1 MCNWG
6 AMSHVSCLMLHVLP
20 RSRSFQSSPS
30 YLSSAPKFSSLNVI
44 WGWVP
49 FGGGHLWPSGR
60 FTVTCFNIFTGS
72 RSISWGAK
80 GMHPPSCP
88 SPYSYFDAIGCQG
101 CHAPR
106 INGSENACCNSSSH
120 YDRHG
125 VNPADWKCRCTYH
138 ANCTSCCGFT
148 CCAAGH
154 ECCAEACHTS
164 ASGACQGGRWVFS
177 PPPPSPLPPSAPP
190 APPSLPAPPAS
201 PPPPPPPPSQTP
213 LFLGLGALAF
223 ALLLCIAGAVMWSS
237 GRSARRRQNDER
249 EQARSALFTLATSL
263 QANEKDTW
271 PSPSQH
277 VNPEA
282 AGTPLTGMMY
292 QPPLADASAGAGTH
306 VVGSLVGQ
314 AQPLPPGPTTQ
325 EI

>member
-1 MCNWG
+1 M
-6 AMSHVSCLMLHVLP
+6 
-20 RSRSFQSSPS
+20 
-30 YLSSAPKFSSLNVI
+30 
-44 WGWVP
+44 
-49 FGGGHLWPSGR
+49 WPSGR